1 MLCFVSETPRGMWGA
16 ETMDDA
22 VEICCAKVLVILI
35 CPWVQ
40 NATILA
46 IVTEGVCR
54 KLSL

>member
-1 MLCFVSETPRGMWGA
+1 MLRFVSETSRGMWGA
-16 ETMDDA
+16 ETRDDA

-40 NATILA
+40 NTTILA